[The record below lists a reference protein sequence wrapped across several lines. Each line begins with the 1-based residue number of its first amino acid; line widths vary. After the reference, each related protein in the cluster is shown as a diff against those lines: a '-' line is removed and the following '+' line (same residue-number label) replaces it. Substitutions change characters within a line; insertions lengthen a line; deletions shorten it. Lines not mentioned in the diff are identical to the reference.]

1 MARRRK
7 HQEEHANLE
16 GWAIPYGDLLTLLL
30 AFFVVMYAISS
41 VNDGKYRVL
50 SEALNAAFGGP
61 PRSFQPIQ
69 IGPRELNGSHTQS
82 RIDTFAARSMAS
94 RHDAADGPTSIRP
107 GMPAMQLPIAPEH
120 IARLRSQSTF
130 DDLTAAVE
138 KALKPLVDKGLV
150 HIRRSAMWLEVEIGS
165 DVLFDSGSAVMPKDA
180 QTVINQV
187 AAILAPLPNTLRI
200 EGYTDDT
207 PIHTNQYPSN
217 WELSTAR
224 AASVVHLMTAA
235 GIAPTRLSLAGYGE
249 FRPVDTN
256 DTAAGRARNRRVVI
270 VVLADNAALRVILDD
285 PARLPSEVLPSR
297 PVTP

>member
-1 MARRRK
+1 MARKKK
-7 HQEEHANLE
+7 HPEEHANLE

-69 IGPRELNGSHTQS
+69 VGPRELNGSHTQS
-82 RIDTFAARSMAS
+82 QIQTFAARNFTSL
-94 RHDAADGPTSIRP
+94 HDAAEGPVNTRP
-107 GMPAMQLPIAPEH
+107 GVPALQLPLPPERV
-120 IARLRSQSTF
+120 AQLRSQTAF
-130 DDLTAAVE
+130 DDLTRAVA
-138 KALKPLVDKGLV
+138 KALQPLVDKGLV
-150 HIRRSAMWLEVEIGS
+150 HIRRAKLWLEIEIGS
-165 DVLFDSGSAVMPKDA
+165 DVLFDPGSAVMPKAA
-180 QTVINQV
+180 QDVISQI
-187 AAILAPLPNTLRI
+187 AAILAPLPNAVRI

-207 PIHTNQYPSN
+207 PIHTAQYPSN

-235 GIAPTRLSLAGYGE
+235 GLAPTRISLAGYGE

-256 DTAAGRARNRRVVI
+256 ATPAGRARNRRVVI
-270 VVLADNAALRVILDD
+270 VVLADNAALRVMLDD
-285 PARLPSEVLPSR
+285 PGRLPATLLPAG
-297 PVTP
+297 PVSP